1 MYLMMTIDTWMWL
14 DKKVWCTKW
23 WQLIPGCDWIRKCD
37 VLNDDNWYVNVI
49 GQESVMYLMMTI
61 DTWMWLDKK
70 VDVLNDD
77 NWYLNV
83 IG

>member
-1 MYLMMTIDTWMWL
+1 M
-14 DKKVWCTKW
+14 
-23 WQLIPGCDWIRKCD
+23 IPECDWIRKCD

-70 VDVLNDD
+70 VM
-77 NWYLNV
+77 YLMMTIDTWMWLDKKV
-83 IG
+83 WCT